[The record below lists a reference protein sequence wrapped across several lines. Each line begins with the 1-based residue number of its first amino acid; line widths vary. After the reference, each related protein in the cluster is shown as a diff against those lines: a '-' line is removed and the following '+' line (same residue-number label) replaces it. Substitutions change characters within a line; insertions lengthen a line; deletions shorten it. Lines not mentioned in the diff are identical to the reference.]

1 MTYDISETTHIYNTN
16 KCLVNCMYIIINDIH
31 AVHYSTAITNTVL
44 ELKLQSHTHSRSR
57 GGYFILMLGWGP
69 IGSCTAWDSLSPY
82 KLFAVLGS
90 QTQGEWYCLSFPLGA
105 NSSLGSI
112 TLAIFHLFTCCRWE
126 QIASLSYRGTV
137 MLTLRNQFSF
147 QREQLFPR

>member
-90 QTQGEWYCLSFPLGA
+90 QTQGEWYCLSFL
-105 NSSLGSI
+105 
-112 TLAIFHLFTCCRWE
+112 WE
-126 QIASLSYRGTV
+126 QILPWVPLHLLSSISSLVVGGSRLPLCLIGA
-137 MLTLRNQFSF
+137 LLCW
-147 QREQLFPR
+147 P